1 VARRPGGEAS
11 LRARIEA
18 APGLT
23 AAEAHK
29 VAGFLEGECHLALV
43 PNNGDGWR
51 CAFSVALRDDDRGIL
66 VQVRRSLGLGQLS
79 ARAAHRSSQPQVV
92 WVVGSK
98 LECAALTELLDAHSF
113 RGRKLAEYEIWRE
126 AVALWGA
133 RRYGLAPGALARVE
147 WLATQLK
154 EARIYREPSALRT
167 IPSLTDPYATQ
178 FFAGFFSGEGSFG
191 LRGRAAR
198 FVVKLRR
205 DDRPLLDAFC
215 RDFGIGTV
223 CDVETPDPWS
233 PAAVWHVTGA
243 RDVLRGIALFD
254 SAGLLGRKERQFR
267 AWRPG
272 AEAVA
277 HAKIAGD
284 PVDEQVVDSAR
295 RNLARATAYVP
306 PTNPLRSDPGYA
318 DARTAYISVLRA
330 WAALSD
336 GPLSC
341 TAYQA
346 ARSLHRHWPKRETIA
361 IAFGSWHEAL
371 RSAGLAG
378 RAARRPSTH

>member
-1 VARRPGGEAS
+1 MCSCRVRAGFRSRASEPRLCSLHKERPVARRPGGEAS

-43 PNNGDGWR
+43 PNNSDGWR
-51 CAFSVALRDDDRGIL
+51 CAFSVALRDDDREIL
-66 VQVRRSLGLGQLS
+66 VQVHRSLGLGQLC
-79 ARAAHRSSQPQVV
+79 AKAAHRSSRPQVV

-133 RRYGLAPGALARVE
+133 RRYGLAPRAIARVE
-147 WLATQLK
+147 RLATQLK
-154 EARIYREPSALRT
+154 EARMYREPNVLGT
-167 IPSLTDPYATQ
+167 IPSLTDPYAAQ
-178 FFAGFFSGEGSFG
+178 FFSGFFSGEGSFA

-215 RDFGIGTV
+215 GDFGMGTV

-243 RDVLRGIALFD
+243 HDVLRGIALFD
-254 SAGLLGRKERQFR
+254 AAGLLGRKERQFQ

-272 AEAVA
+272 A
-277 HAKIAGD
+277 
-284 PVDEQVVDSAR
+284 
-295 RNLARATAYVP
+295 
-306 PTNPLRSDPGYA
+306 
-318 DARTAYISVLRA
+318 
-330 WAALSD
+330 
-336 GPLSC
+336 
-341 TAYQA
+341 
-346 ARSLHRHWPKRETIA
+346 
-361 IAFGSWHEAL
+361 
-371 RSAGLAG
+371 
-378 RAARRPSTH
+378 